1 MKKWA
6 IPGCIAATII
16 TVTSGSASPLSTYL
30 LAIIGL
36 LAWRVRDR
44 MRTIRWA
51 IAASLVVLHLV
62 MKAPVWALISRVQ
75 IVPGAS
81 AYHRFNVLD
90 TFISHIGEW
99 WVCGVRSTEEWGW
112 LMDDVANQYC
122 IIAKH
127 GGLLGVIL
135 FIRLIA
141 LGFREIGVS
150 RRQAAADR
158 ASEFLIWSLGV
169 LLFAHAT
176 AFFGISYYDQT
187 KVFWYVALAMVASAR
202 LLVPEPAAEAI
213 GEKLEQSTDELSGVL
228 PAGAH

>member
-1 MKKWA
+1 VAQERHGRARCAASFGIPITAGTFGAVLLPLFVACWWQEGKMKKWA

-81 AYHRFNVLD
+81 AYHRF
-90 TFISHIGEW
+90 
-99 WVCGVRSTEEWGW
+99 
-112 LMDDVANQYC
+112 
-122 IIAKH
+122 
-127 GGLLGVIL
+127 
-135 FIRLIA
+135 
-141 LGFREIGVS
+141 
-150 RRQAAADR
+150 
-158 ASEFLIWSLGV
+158 
-169 LLFAHAT
+169 
-176 AFFGISYYDQT
+176 
-187 KVFWYVALAMVASAR
+187 
-202 LLVPEPAAEAI
+202 
-213 GEKLEQSTDELSGVL
+213 
-228 PAGAH
+228 